1 MMKKLLLSLTLM
13 LAVTTVF
20 AQGLSKEELK
30 AQKKQ
35 KKALMGVI
43 ADAEAAIVEN
53 PQAALDA
60 LAPALTGEHKALV
73 ANEPSLW
80 YVVAMS
86 KLGIMNQELL
96 KSQEG
101 QPANEGLIY
110 KYCYEIFQDLSL
122 CDSLDNL
129 PDEKGRVKPVYTTQI
144 KKVLYENRN
153 TLFNGGAYLYNNEDF
168 KAAYDQFDTFI
179 TSATAPCLME
189 FGLADSEY
197 NNIAAYY
204 ATLCAMRLEDYN
216 MVLNHINIA
225 VKDSA
230 NAESAYQF
238 KAEAQAHLGDS
249 VAWLNTLKE
258 CSGKFPGNPY
268 FYQSLISY
276 YDSKNKQ
283 DELIAFADE
292 MIASDPKNPLF
303 VYVKGY
309 IAQQAEKTDEAIE
322 WYKKTLEIDPVYQNA
337 MANLGMCYIQKMQ
350 AYSNSQS
357 STKVNDKAKLKKDKE
372 IIQGY
377 LREALPIYE
386 QLREIA
392 PDKQNLWLNGLCQ
405 CYYGLNMD
413 DKLSE
418 VEKLLPKDEE

>member
-1 MMKKLLLSLTLM
+1 MMKKLLLSLTLVF
-13 LAVTTVF
+13 AVTVAF

-43 ADAEAAIVEN
+43 ADAEAAIVDN
-53 PQAALDA
+53 PQAALNA
-60 LAPALTGEHKALV
+60 LAPALTGEHKDLV

-86 KLGIMNQELL
+86 KLGIMNQEML
-96 KSQEG
+96 KLQEK
-101 QPANEGLIY
+101 QPADEGLIY
-110 KYCYEIFQDLSL
+110 RYCYEIFQDLTL

-129 PDEKGRVKPVYTTQI
+129 PDEKGRTKPAYTQQI

-153 TLFNGGAYLYNNEDF
+153 SLFNGGAYLYNNEDF
-168 KAAYDQFDTFI
+168 KSAYNQFDIFI
-179 TSATAPCLME
+179 NSASYPCLAE

-204 ATLCAMRLEDYN
+204 AALCGMRLEDYN
-216 MVLNHINIA
+216 MVLSHIDIA

-238 KAEAQAHLGDS
+238 KAEAQAHIGDS
-249 VAWLNTLKE
+249 AAWLNTLKE
-258 CSGKFPGNPY
+258 CSVKFPANPY
-268 FYQSLISY
+268 FYQSIISY
-276 YDSKNKQ
+276 YDSNNKQ
-283 DELIAFADE
+283 DELVAFTDE
-292 MIASDPKNPLF
+292 MIASDPQNPLF

-322 WYKKTLEIDPVYQNA
+322 WYKKTLAIDPVYENA

-357 STKVNDKAKLKKDKE
+357 SVKVTDKAKLKKDKE
-372 IIQGY
+372 VIQGY
-377 LREALPIYE
+377 LKEALPLYE
-386 QLREIA
+386 KLREIA

-405 CYYGLNMD
+405 CYYGLNME